1 MNRKIDILHGD
12 ITITI
17 LQLMYPILFC
27 GIFQQLYNL
36 ADGIVLGHYAGS
48 LGIAVIGGSSNTL
61 INLFV
66 GLCSSLTSGCMC
78 IAAYHYGKNDHDRI
92 RHTIETSLILS
103 FGFGI
108 LIVLICALSAR
119 YYFTFMSVPSEIYER
134 SIAYLRLY
142 AIGFI
147 PYAVFMTT
155 VGLMRS
161 AGEAKRP
168 TQCLIFSYILNIVFD
183 ILFVGIFKM
192 QELGIAAAFILTEII
207 SAFYTLNLFAGRSS
221 LDLFHLHFEAGVS
234 EHILKIAIAGGVAS
248 LCYSLTN
255 MLISYGINMLGSDTI
270 AAYSIYNK
278 IEYVF
283 WIFMGGVS
291 LAVTT
296 FSGQQYGA
304 RQYDRLHAGVMKS
317 FWIGLIISAGCSI
330 LILSAQN
337 LFPRMFTDSE
347 NVLLITAQMIQVLA
361 PFYCV
366 YTAIEPFSAVLR
378 ATGESTAATVI
389 SLVCVCG
396 IRVVWIIAV
405 AYRYLSVQNILLT
418 YPVSWLCASIAMAAY
433 YFFVAKKRILHS

>member
-12 ITITI
+12 ITTTI

-48 LGIAVIGGSSNTL
+48 LGIAVIGGSANTL
-61 INLFV
+61 VNLFV
-66 GLCSSLTSGCMC
+66 GLCGSLTSGCMI
-78 IAAYHYGKNDHDRI
+78 IAAYHYGRNDHDCV
-92 RHTIETSLILS
+92 RHTIETSLLLS
-103 FGFGI
+103 LAFGI
-108 LIVLICALSAR
+108 LIVLICAVSAR
-119 YYFTFMSVPSEIYER
+119 YYFLYMSVPAEIYER

-142 AIGFI
+142 AIGFV

-168 TQCLIFSYILNIVFD
+168 TQCLIFSYILNILFD
-183 ILFVGIFKM
+183 IVFVGVFKM
-192 QELGIAAAFILTEII
+192 QELGIAAAFILTQII

-221 LDLFHLHFEAGVS
+221 LDLLHLHFEAEVS
-234 EHILKIAIAGGVAS
+234 TRILKIAVAGGVAS

-255 MLISYGINMLGSDTI
+255 MLIAYGINMLGSDTI
-270 AAYSIYNK
+270 AAYSVYNK

-291 LAVTT
+291 LSVTT
-296 FSGQQYGA
+296 FCGQQLGA
-304 RQYDRLHAGVMKS
+304 KQYDRLHAGVIKS

-337 LFPRMFTDSE
+337 LFPRLFTDNK

-366 YTAIEPFSAVLR
+366 YTAIEPFSAALR
-378 ATGESTAATVI
+378 AIGESTAATVI
-389 SLVCVCG
+389 SLLFICG
-396 IRVVWIIAV
+396 VRVAWILAV
-405 AYRYLSVQNILLT
+405 AYRYLSIQNILLT
-418 YPVSWLCASIAMAAY
+418 YPVSWLFASTGMAVY
-433 YFFVAKKRILHS
+433 YFIVKKRILHS